1 MGHTS
6 GDDNIRFGAVI
17 KAVDALG
24 NTKLSGRAKKK
35 TKKEM
40 QKQFNNYFFSRL
52 ISYSQVKPQL
62 GEVRIAKPVYRNGG
76 YVVVILY
83 KNKRMWRKCVSLLNN
98 LLSKTLSILPK
109 TKEQVLLGEQEPNI
123 SSWGKY
129 LSYKQSRKRS
139 TLVSHTTVIHPY
151 SNIVKCRLLPQ
162 GLYIFI
168 SGLGGLIN
176 GKAYIQG
183 RRIEGGLKTRTKKA
197 LRNKK

>member
-1 MGHTS
+1 MRHTS

-83 KNKRMWRKCVSLLNN
+83 KNKRM
-98 LLSKTLSILPK
+98 
-109 TKEQVLLGEQEPNI
+109 
-123 SSWGKY
+123 
-129 LSYKQSRKRS
+129 
-139 TLVSHTTVIHPY
+139 
-151 SNIVKCRLLPQ
+151 
-162 GLYIFI
+162 
-168 SGLGGLIN
+168 
-176 GKAYIQG
+176 
-183 RRIEGGLKTRTKKA
+183 
-197 LRNKK
+197 

>member
-6 GDDNIRFGAVI
+6 SDDNIRFGAVI

-35 TKKEM
+35 QKEM
-40 QKQFNNYFFSRL
+40 QKQFNNNFFSRL
-52 ISYSQVKPQL
+52 ISYSWRRWEYQKMFTDMEDML
-62 GEVRIAKPVYRNGG
+62 FI
-76 YVVVILY
+76 ILY

-98 LLSKTLSILPK
+98 LLSRTLSILPK

-139 TLVSHTTVIHPY
+139 TLLSHTTVIHPY
-151 SNIVKCRLLPQ
+151 SNIVKCRVCT
-162 GLYIFI
+162 
-168 SGLGGLIN
+168 SS
-176 GKAYIQG
+176 
-183 RRIEGGLKTRTKKA
+183 
-197 LRNKK
+197 